1 MSATAA
7 TGFLSNV
14 EPPLVLSDP
23 AEIEW
28 DDGTDVVVV
37 GFGGAGACAAIQAR
51 ELGADVI
58 AIDRFGGG
66 GATAYSGGVTYAGA
80 TRFQREA
87 GYEDSADNMYRYLSQ
102 EESAVAPDTLRRFCE
117 GSNGDLEWLSTQG
130 VPFSSKLFAEKTTY
144 PPEGYFL
151 YYSGNEKVPTYKARA
166 EPAPRG
172 HRAMGA
178 GFTGAAHF
186 QALRQSALDKG
197 VKLLQHAPVRR
208 LVTLRDGSVVGV
220 ELAPLPESAWPRH
233 TELYQGVE
241 PMKPFSGARAEKA
254 IAECARFE
262 RSFSERRRI
271 RARSGVILSTGGF
284 VFNLDMVRQH
294 RPLYA
299 RVFKS
304 IMRLGSMGCDGSGI
318 ELGRSAG
325 GATALMDSFF
335 LGRSIAPPVEF
346 VRGVMVDRNGRRF
359 INEDAYNGFLGNAI
373 GELPGDGKAW
383 LVLDRQGFWSSLKQC
398 LFPGKGMY
406 LYTLPSLMNILLGGT
421 RFSFSLKG
429 LARRCRMQP
438 EQLADTVRTVNVA
451 ATAGSDPLGKSP
463 DNIRALGRGPYFAIN
478 MDLDNKFT
486 VTLLFTLGGVTVD
499 EGSGAVTR
507 ADGSAIPGLYAA
519 GRTAVGLC
527 SRAYISGM
535 SIADTVFSGRR
546 AARDAVARQAQ
557 AQRDIAVQP
566 N

>member
-1 MSATAA
+1 MPANA
-7 TGFLSNV
+7 FLSNV
-14 EPPLVLSDP
+14 EPPLVLADVSDVS
-23 AEIEW
+23 W
-28 DDGTDVVVV
+28 DDEADLVVV
-37 GFGGAGACAAIQAR
+37 GFGGAGAAAAIQAR
-51 ELGADVI
+51 ELGASVI
-58 AIDRFGGG
+58 AVDRFAGG
-66 GATAYSGGVTYAGA
+66 GATAFSGGVTYAGA

-87 GYEDSADNMYRYLSQ
+87 GYEDSAGNMYRYLSQ
-102 EESAVAPDTLRRFCE
+102 EESAVAPETLRRFCD
-117 GSNGDLEWLSTQG
+117 GSSGDLEWLAAQG
-130 VPFSSKLFAEKTTY
+130 VPFSSALFAEKTTY
-144 PPEGYFL
+144 PPEGHFL
-151 YYSGNEKVPTYKARA
+151 YYSGNEKVPGYKTEA

-172 HRAMGA
+172 HRAVGA
-178 GFTGAAHF
+178 GFTGAVHF
-186 QALRQSALDKG
+186 QALRQSALGKG

-208 LVTLRDGSVVGV
+208 LVMLRDGSVAGV
-220 ELAPLPESAWPRH
+220 ELAPLPESAWQRH
-233 TELYQGVE
+233 TGLYQRVE
-241 PMKPFSGARAEKA
+241 PMKPFAGARAEQA

-262 RSFSERRRI
+262 RDFSERRRI
-271 RARSGVILSTGGF
+271 RAGKGVLLSTGGF

-299 RVFKS
+299 KVFRS

-346 VRGVMVDRNGRRF
+346 VRGVMVDRTGRRF

-383 LVLDRQGFWSSLKQC
+383 LVLDRRGFWNALRQC

-406 LYTLPSLMNILLGGT
+406 LYTLPSLLNILFGGT
-421 RFSFSLKG
+421 RFGFGLKG
-429 LARRCRMQP
+429 LARRCRMLP
-438 EQLADTVRTVNVA
+438 EQLAETVRAVNVA
-451 ATAGSDPLGKSP
+451 AQAGSDPLGKSP

-478 MDLDNKFT
+478 MDLDNKFA
-486 VTLLFTLGGVTVD
+486 VTLLFTLGGLTVD
-499 EGSGAVTR
+499 ECSGAVTR
-507 ADGSAIPGLYAA
+507 PDGSAIPGLYAA

-527 SRAYISGM
+527 SRGYISGM

-546 AARDAVARQAQ
+546 AARDAVARPAQ
-557 AQRDIAVQP
+557 AQHNTAVQP